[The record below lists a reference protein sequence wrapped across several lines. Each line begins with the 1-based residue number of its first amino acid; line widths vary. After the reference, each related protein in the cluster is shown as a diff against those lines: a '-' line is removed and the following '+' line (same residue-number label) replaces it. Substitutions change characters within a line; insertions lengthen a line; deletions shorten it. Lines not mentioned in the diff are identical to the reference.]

1 MFDLYSEGK
10 HGGMQPT
17 VNLMVQS
24 YEENGKVQRKP
35 VDYKGMDRLSHR
47 E

>member
-1 MFDLYSEGK
+1 
-10 HGGMQPT
+10 MQPT

-24 YEENGKVQRKP
+24 YEENGNVQRKP
-35 VDYKGMDRLSHR
+35 VDYRDFDSFDDL